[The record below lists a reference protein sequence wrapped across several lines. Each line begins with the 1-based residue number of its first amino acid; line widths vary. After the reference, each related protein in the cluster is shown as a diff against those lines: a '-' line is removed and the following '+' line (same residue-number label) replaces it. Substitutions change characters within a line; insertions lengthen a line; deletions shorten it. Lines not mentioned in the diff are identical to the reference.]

1 MHAIALALNQL
12 GRVGDKT
19 VLGLCAC
26 LDGMHA
32 HASSA
37 CKMERPSSSSPRGS
51 HGMSGRNLPDHR
63 RSRNVHAIKMHATN
77 LLLLL
82 SYPKGLVALRSSWMT
97 DFMEGENERERMFE
111 RVWNTP
117 PLLPSPYSLSSASVR
132 STPTPS

>member
-1 MHAIALALNQL
+1 
-12 GRVGDKT
+12 
-19 VLGLCAC
+19 
-26 LDGMHA
+26 
-32 HASSA
+32 
-37 CKMERPSSSSPRGS
+37 
-51 HGMSGRNLPDHR
+51 
-63 RSRNVHAIKMHATN
+63 MHATN

-132 STPTPS
+132 STPTPP